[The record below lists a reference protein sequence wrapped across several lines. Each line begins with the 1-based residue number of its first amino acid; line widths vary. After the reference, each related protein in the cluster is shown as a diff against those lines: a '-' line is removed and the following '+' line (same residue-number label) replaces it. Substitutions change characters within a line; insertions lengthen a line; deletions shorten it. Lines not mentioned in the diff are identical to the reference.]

1 MRVDDE
7 MKYQIGL
14 SLIDGV
20 GDIIAKKLL
29 IHFGTAKAVFY
40 AKKERTRKD
49 RRHWKILDKLNFIN

>member
-14 SLIDGV
+14 PLIEGV

-29 IHFGTAKAVFY
+29 QA
-40 AKKERTRKD
+40 
-49 RRHWKILDKLNFIN
+49 